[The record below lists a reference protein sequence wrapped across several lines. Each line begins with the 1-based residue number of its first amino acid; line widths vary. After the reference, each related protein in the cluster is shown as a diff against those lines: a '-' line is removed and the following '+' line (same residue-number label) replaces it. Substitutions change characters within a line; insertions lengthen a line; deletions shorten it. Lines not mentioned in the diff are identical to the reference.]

1 MYQRGIA
8 LATRR
13 EDQGSDNESCLL
25 CTCFGLSFL

>member
-13 EDQGSDNESCLL
+13 EDQGSDNESGLL
-25 CTCFGLSFL
+25 CTCRA